1 MIMKKENVKV
11 LGIIPARIGSTR
23 LQGKMLADIHGK
35 TLIRRTYE
43 RSTGAQFLDALIVA
57 TDSDEIEKEC
67 HSFGAT
73 TVRSTVDCKNGTERA
88 DNAISLFT
96 DFEPDVVAIIWGDE
110 PFYPASVIDAC
121 VKMFI
126 ESEAFDAV
134 TAAFKISNLQMVVSD
149 SVGKVVTDKHNKM
162 LYLSRSPVPYNF
174 TTTSVDYY
182 HSSGV
187 MVMSRD
193 FLKKYNTM
201 EQTPLEL
208 IEGVEQLRILE
219 NGYSLGV
226 VKSDFENVGVNTQED
241 LIKVIRIAE
250 YMDSLK

>member
-1 MIMKKENVKV
+1 MDLQKPKV

-23 LQGKMLADIHGK
+23 LPKKMLADIHGK

-43 RSTGAQFLDALIVA
+43 RSTGAQLLDALVIA
-57 TDSDEIEKEC
+57 TDSDEIESEAK
-67 HSFGAT
+67 SFGAT
-73 TVRSTVDCKNGTERA
+73 VVRSTAECKNGTERA
-88 DNAISLFT
+88 DNALESFRVFT
-96 DFEPDVVAIIWGDE
+96 PDVVAIIWGDE

-121 VKMFI
+121 VEMFI
-126 ESEAFDAV
+126 ESTAFDAV
-134 TAAFKISNLQMVVSD
+134 TAAFKIYDMQMVVSD
-149 SVGKVVTDKHNKM
+149 SVGKVVTDKQNKM

-174 TTTSVDYY
+174 TPSVSVDYY

-187 MVMSRD
+187 MVMGRE

-219 NGYSLGV
+219 NGHSLGV
-226 VKSDFENVGVNTQED
+226 VKSNFENVGVNTADD
-241 LIKVIRIAE
+241 LAKVIRIAE
-250 YMDSLK
+250 KMDSSTV